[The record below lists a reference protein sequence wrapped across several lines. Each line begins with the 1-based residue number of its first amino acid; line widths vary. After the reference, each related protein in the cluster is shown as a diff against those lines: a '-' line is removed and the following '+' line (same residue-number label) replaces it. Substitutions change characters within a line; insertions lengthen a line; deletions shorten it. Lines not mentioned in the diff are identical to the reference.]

1 MEKDVTEKIF
11 DLIKNYTEDE
21 INEIIEEVKALYLDS
36 ITVLEPEE
44 VHRQQIE
51 FIETTEEI
59 FNLCPKCNCIP
70 IAIEYTDGN
79 SYITDTD
86 FETVYDYCVD
96 YINEEIGEYVM
107 PFFDDDMTLGQW
119 KELRKK
125 WKWLNRNSGIKYD
138 VDKSDYYA
146 ECKYFYLCVYV
157 FDKASKTIKFITNFS
172 R

>member
-11 DLIKNYTEDE
+11 DLIKNYTENE
-21 INEIIEEVKALYLDS
+21 VNEIIKEVKALYLDS

-70 IAIEYTDGN
+70 IAIEYTVEN
-79 SYITDTD
+79 SHITDTD

-119 KELRKK
+119 KEVTKK
-125 WKWLNRNSGIKYD
+125 WKWLNRNSGIKD
-138 VDKSDYYA
+138 GADKCDYC
-146 ECKYFYLCVYV
+146 EFFHLSVYM
-157 FDKASKTIKFITNFS
+157 FDKASKTIKFIADIN
-172 R
+172 RQ

>member
-1 MEKDVTEKIF
+1 MKKDVTEKIF

-21 INEIIEEVKALYLDS
+21 VNEIIEEVKALYLDS

-44 VHRQQIE
+44 VHEQQIE
-51 FIETTEEI
+51 FIKTTEEI

-86 FETVYDYCVD
+86 FDTVYDYCVD
-96 YINEEIGEYVM
+96 YIKEEIGEYVM
-107 PFFDDDMTLGQW
+107 PFFDDGMTLGQW
-119 KELRKK
+119 KELTKK
-125 WKWLNRNSGIKYD
+125 WKWLNRNSGIKD
-138 VDKSDYYA
+138 SADKGDYC
-146 ECKYFYLCVYV
+146 EFFHLSVYM
-157 FDKASKTIKFITNFS
+157 FDKASKTIKFIADIN